1 MTEKK
6 PDSKRRKPGTRRPR
20 RLPSSALGP
29 PGFVLRPPAPT
40 SWSGVPTRMLP
51 AAVPSPAAMA
61 DSLLVVLWRS
71 RGVMLLCLLATV
83 ASGAAYIQIAPPI
96 YTSTAKLY
104 LDYAGI
110 RVSNPYEPGSRP
122 QTDKYLSTQAELI
135 KSRPIL
141 ASASDGLKYRRLRT
155 FAAVDVPAAH
165 LQKNMT
171 VEIGKKDEVI
181 SLSLRSPYA
190 DEAAEIINRVV
201 DAYMTYRSEHEQQS
215 STQVLKVYQ
224 DQLRAAETELA
235 EKRQQLDKFKRDH
248 MPLALGSDQG
258 DAMMKPYYDF
268 QSAHTQARIKTM
280 ETKAFRDAVQTLA
293 PNPVALRQYIQL
305 QENIGTYALAAD
317 QEKSL
322 LEAKALDLKA
332 QRESWLKT
340 YTVDLPAVAG
350 LSTQVNRMETRL
362 KELDDQFVQ
371 AAIAAAERLHLRA
384 KDYEQ
389 QLAQSFSEQQKQ
401 ALTLNADAAQCQ
413 ALRVEVDQLVA
424 RSQALQQQ
432 VWQISQ
438 IVGEDTGQL
447 RMAVLEP
454 AAVADLPSEPQKGRI
469 MAMAVILGLLLGG
482 GAAVARDWR
491 DQTLRSTDEIAAALG
506 VPVLG
511 AVPGM
516 SRRQRMSERG
526 RKVLLQPDSREAE
539 AFRTIRT
546 AVLFGAS
553 DSTKTILIT
562 SPVAG
567 EGKSTLVSNLAIAM
581 ACAGQKTLVLD
592 ADFRKPTQHIIF
604 RLNPGERCLSDVFA
618 GTLALTAAVQPTGI
632 ETLHVLTCGYQIAN
646 PAEVLHSRQFAH
658 LLTCL
663 AEVYD
668 RIVIDAPPVT
678 VVTDAQILGALC
690 DATVLVLKADKSV
703 RKVAQHAID
712 SLQSVGAHL
721 LGVVVNEVY
730 KRGSRYGYYYDRYH
744 KYYSARKKG
753 ADGKPRNTIR
763 VVPDP
768 AVLSAGT
775 TPEAV

>member
-1 MTEKK
+1 MVEKK
-6 PDSKRRKPGTRRPR
+6 PDNKRHKPGARRSS
-20 RLPSSALGP
+20 RLPSSSLGP
-29 PGFVLRPPAPT
+29 PGFVLHPPAAN
-40 SWSGVPTRMLP
+40 SWSGVPTRVLP
-51 AAVPSPAAMA
+51 ALMSSPAATA

-71 RGVMLLCLLATV
+71 RGVMLLCLLAVV
-83 ASGAAYIQIAPPI
+83 ASGAAYVQIAPPI
-96 YTSTAKLY
+96 YTSTAKLF

-141 ASASDGLKYRRLRT
+141 LSASDSLKYRRLRT
-155 FAAVDVPAAH
+155 FAAADAPATY

-181 SLSLRSPYA
+181 SLTLRSPYA
-190 DEAAEIINRVV
+190 EEAAEIVNQVV
-201 DAYMTYRSEHEQQS
+201 EAYMAYRSEHEQRS
-215 STQVLKVYQ
+215 SAQVLKNYQ
-224 DQLRAAETELA
+224 DQLRSAETELA
-235 EKRQQLDKFKRDH
+235 DKRQRLDKFKSDH
-248 MPLALGSDQG
+248 MPLALGSEQG
-258 DAMMKPYYDF
+258 DAMMKPYYEF

-280 ETKAFRDAVQTLA
+280 AAKDFYSAVRDLA
-293 PNPVALRQYIQL
+293 PNPVALRQFIQM
-305 QENIGTYALAAD
+305 QGTIGTFTLAD
-317 QEKSL
+317 QQKSL
-322 LEAKALDLKA
+322 LETKAVEKRGQKNSLLK
-332 QRESWLKT
+332 S
-340 YTVDLPAVAG
+340 YTEELPAVAG
-350 LSTQVNRMETRL
+350 LTTELSQIEAQVR
-362 KELDDQFVQ
+362 KIDDQYVQ
-371 AAIAAAERLHLRA
+371 GTVAAAQRDYLRA
-384 KDYEQ
+384 Q
-389 QLAQSFSEQQKQ
+389 QAEEALFQSFTEEQKQ
-401 ALTLNADAAQCQ
+401 AKLLNADVAQCQ
-413 ALRVEVDQLVA
+413 TLRLEVEQLTK
-424 RSQALQQQ
+424 RYETLQQQ

-447 RMAVLEP
+447 RMGVLER

-482 GAAVARDWR
+482 GTAVARDWR
-491 DQTLRSTDEIAAALG
+491 DQTLRSTDEIAAALR

-511 AVPGM
+511 AVPAM

-526 RKVLLQPDSREAE
+526 RRVLLQPDSREAE

-553 DSTKTILIT
+553 DSVKTILIT
-562 SPVAG
+562 SPIAG

-604 RLNPGERCLSDVFA
+604 RLNPRERCLSDVFA
-618 GTLALTAAVQPTGI
+618 GTLALAAAVQPTGI

-646 PAEVLHSRQFAH
+646 PAEVLHSPQFAR

-730 KRGSRYGYYYDRYH
+730 KRGNRYGYYYDRYR
-744 KYYSARKKG
+744 KYYRSRSKG
-753 ADGKPRNTIR
+753 ADGRPKNSIT
-763 VVPDP
+763 VVPDLRVAP
-768 AVLSAGT
+768 AKTAS
-775 TPEAV
+775 EAV

>member
-1 MTEKK
+1 MAEKK

-20 RLPSSALGP
+20 RLPSSTLGP
-29 PGFVLRPPAPT
+29 PGFVLRPPAAT
-40 SWSGVPTRMLP
+40 SWSGVPTRALP
-51 AAVPSPAAMA
+51 AALSAPAATA

-71 RGVMLLCLLATV
+71 RGVMLLCLLVVV
-83 ASGAAYIQIAPPI
+83 AGGAAYIQIAPPI

-110 RVSNPYEPGSRP
+110 RISNPYEAGSRP
-122 QTDKYLSTQAELI
+122 QTDRYLSTQAELI

-141 ASASDGLKYRRLRT
+141 ASATEALKYRRLRT
-155 FAAVDVPAAH
+155 FAAVDVPAVY

-181 SLSLRSPYA
+181 SLALHSPYA
-190 DEAAEIINRVV
+190 DEAADIVNRVV
-201 DAYMTYRSEHEQQS
+201 DAYMAYRSEHEQQS

-258 DAMMKPYYDF
+258 DAMMKPYYDL

-280 ETKAFRDAVQTLA
+280 EAKAFRDAVQVLA
-293 PNPVALRQYIQL
+293 PNPVALRQYVQL
-305 QENIGTYALAAD
+305 QADVGTYALAD
-317 QEKSL
+317 SEKSL
-322 LEAKALDLKA
+322 LEAKVLDLKNR
-332 QRESWLKT
+332 RESLLKT
-340 YTVDLPAVAG
+340 YTKDLPEVAA
-350 LSTQVNRMETRL
+350 LSTQVNRMEARL
-362 KELDDQFVQ
+362 QELDDQFVKGT
-371 AAIAAAERLHLRA
+371 IAAAERLYLRA
-384 KDYEQ
+384 RDYEQ

-401 ALTLNADAAQCQ
+401 AMLLNTDAAQCQ
-413 ALRVEVDQLVA
+413 TLRVEVDQLIA

-432 VWQISQ
+432 VWQTSQ
-438 IVGEDTGQL
+438 LVGEDTGQL
-447 RMAVLEP
+447 RMAVLERASP
-454 AAVADLPSEPQKGRI
+454 ADLPSEPQKGRI

-482 GAAVARDWR
+482 GTAVARDWR
-491 DQTLRSTDEIAAALG
+491 DQTLRSTDEISAVLG

-511 AVPGM
+511 AVPAM

-553 DSTKTILIT
+553 DSVKTILIT

-567 EGKSTLVSNLAIAM
+567 DGKSTLVSNLAIAM

-604 RLNPGERCLSDVFA
+604 RLNPRERCLSDVFA
-618 GTLALTAAVQPTGI
+618 GTLALGAAVQPTGI
-632 ETLHVLTCGYQIAN
+632 EALQVLTGGYQIAN
-646 PAEVLHSRQFAH
+646 PAEVLHSPQFAH
-658 LLTCL
+658 LLACL

-730 KRGSRYGYYYDRYH
+730 KRGNRYGYYYDRYR
-744 KYYSARKKG
+744 KYYSARNKG
-753 ADGKPRNTIR
+753 ADGRPKTSIT

-768 AVLSAGT
+768 AVVPAQT

>member
-1 MTEKK
+1 
-6 PDSKRRKPGTRRPR
+6 
-20 RLPSSALGP
+20 
-29 PGFVLRPPAPT
+29 
-40 SWSGVPTRMLP
+40 MLP
-51 AAVPSPAAMA
+51 AGMSAPAAPVN
-61 DSLLVVLWRS
+61 SLLVVLWRS
-71 RGVMLLCLLATV
+71 RGVMLLCLLATIGG
-83 ASGAAYIQIAPPI
+83 GAAYIQLAPPI

-135 KSRPIL
+135 KSRSIL
-141 ASASDGLKYRRLRT
+141 LSATNSLKYRRLRT
-155 FAAVDVPAAH
+155 FATVDAPVAY
-165 LQKNMT
+165 LQRNLT

-181 SLSLRSPYA
+181 SLVLRSPYP
-190 DEAAEIINRVV
+190 DEAAEIVNQVV
-201 DAYMTYRSEHEQQS
+201 DAYLDYRSEHEQRS
-215 STQVLKVYQ
+215 SAQVLKVYQ
-224 DQLRAAETELA
+224 DQLHNAETELA

-248 MPLALGSDQG
+248 MPLALGSEQG
-258 DAMMKPYYDF
+258 DAMMKPYYEI
-268 QSAHTQARIKTM
+268 QSALTQARLKTM
-280 ETKAFRDAVQTLA
+280 EAKGFLDSVQSLA
-293 PNPVALRQYIQL
+293 PDPVALKQFIQL
-305 QENIGTYALAAD
+305 QGNVGTYVLAD
-317 QEKSL
+317 QQKTL
-322 LEAKALDLKA
+322 LEAKAIELKG
-332 QRESWLKT
+332 RKDSLLKT
-340 YTVDLPAVAG
+340 YTTELPEVAAITAA
-350 LSTQVNRMETRL
+350 LKQVEAQAREI
-362 KELDDQFVQ
+362 DAQFVRGTVD
-371 AAIAAAERLHLRA
+371 AAKRLHLRA
-384 KDYEQ
+384 QQAEQ
-389 QLAQSFSEQQKQ
+389 DLAQSFSEQQKQ
-401 ALTLNADAAQCQ
+401 AMTLNSDVAQCQ
-413 ALRVEVDQLVA
+413 TLRLEVDQLTTRCA
-424 RSQALQQQ
+424 TLQQQ

-447 RMAVLEP
+447 RMAVLER
-454 AAVADLPSEPQKGRI
+454 ATAADLPSEPQKGRI
-469 MAMAVILGLLLGG
+469 MAMAAILGLLLGG
-482 GAAVARDWR
+482 GAAVGRDWR
-491 DQTLRSTDEIAAALG
+491 DQTLRSTDEIAAVLG

-511 AVPGM
+511 AVPAM

-553 DSTKTILIT
+553 DSIKTILIT

-604 RLNPGERCLSDVFA
+604 RLNPQERCLSDVFA
-618 GTLALTAAVQPTGI
+618 GTLALGAAVQPTGI

-663 AEVYD
+663 TEVYD
-668 RIVIDAPPVT
+668 RVVIDAPPVT

-690 DATVLVLKADKSV
+690 DATVLVLKADRSV

-712 SLQSVGAHL
+712 ALQSVGAHL

-730 KRGSRYGYYYDRYH
+730 KHGTRYGYFYDRYH
-744 KYYSARKKG
+744 KYYSSRGKG
-753 ADGKPRNTIR
+753 ANGKRKNSIT

-768 AVLSAGT
+768 TVLSAGT
-775 TPEAV
+775 TSEAV

>member
-1 MTEKK
+1 MVEKK
-6 PDSKRRKPGTRRPR
+6 PDSRRRKPGARRSPR
-20 RLPSSALGP
+20 LSSSALGP
-29 PGFVLRPPAPT
+29 PGFVLRSPAAS
-40 SWSGVPTRMLP
+40 SWSGVPTRVLP
-51 AAVPSPAAMA
+51 AGMSAPAAPA

-71 RGVMLLCLLATV
+71 RGVMLLCLLAVV
-83 ASGAAYIQIAPPI
+83 AGGAAYIQIAPPI
-96 YTSTAKLY
+96 YMSTAKLY

-141 ASASDGLKYRRLRT
+141 LSATDSLKYRRLRT
-155 FAAVDVPAAH
+155 FAAADAPAAY

-181 SLSLRSPYA
+181 SLSLCSPYA
-190 DEAAEIINRVV
+190 DEAADIINQVV
-201 DAYMTYRSEHEQQS
+201 DAYMDYRSKHEQRS
-215 STQVLKVYQ
+215 SAQVLKIYQ
-224 DQLRAAETELA
+224 DQLRSAEAERA
-235 EKRQQLDKFKRDH
+235 EKQQRLDKFKSDH
-248 MPLALGSDQG
+248 MPLALGSEQG
-258 DAMMKPYYDF
+258 DAMMMPYYDF
-268 QSAHTQARIKTM
+268 QSALTQARIKTM
-280 ETKAFRDAVQTLA
+280 AAKDFYSAVRDLA
-293 PNPVALRQYIQL
+293 PNPVALRQFIQL
-305 QENIGTYALAAD
+305 QGNIGTFTLAD
-317 QEKSL
+317 QQKSL
-322 LEAKALDLKA
+322 LEAKAVEKRG
-332 QRESWLKT
+332 QKNSWLKS
-340 YTVDLPAVAG
+340 YTEELPAVAG
-350 LSTQVNRMETRL
+350 LTTELSQIEAQVR
-362 KELDDQFVQ
+362 KIDDQYVKGTVD
-371 AAIAAAERLHLRA
+371 AAERDYLRA
-384 KDYEQ
+384 KQAEEA
-389 QLAQSFSEQQKQ
+389 LARSFDEQQKQ
-401 ALTLNADAAQCQ
+401 AMTLNADVAQCQ
-413 ALRVEVDQLVA
+413 ALRLEVEQLTK
-424 RSQALQQQ
+424 RCDALQQQ
-432 VWQISQ
+432 VWQVSQ
-438 IVGEDTGQL
+438 LVGEDTGQL
-447 RMAVLEP
+447 RMAILER
-454 AAVADLPSEPQKGRI
+454 ATAADLPSEPQKGRI

-491 DQTLRSTDEIAAALG
+491 DQTLRSTDEIAAVLG

-511 AVPGM
+511 AVPAM

-553 DSTKTILIT
+553 DSVKTILIT
-562 SPVAG
+562 SPIAG

-604 RLNPGERCLSDVFA
+604 RLNPRERCLSDVFA
-618 GTLALTAAVQPTGI
+618 GTLALGAAVQPTGI

-646 PAEVLHSRQFAH
+646 PAEVLHSSQFAH

-690 DATVLVLKADKSV
+690 DATVLVLRADKSV

-730 KRGSRYGYYYDRYH
+730 KHGTRYGYYYDRYR
-744 KYYSARKKG
+744 KYYGSRSKG
-753 ADGKPRNTIR
+753 ADGRPKNSIT
-763 VVPDP
+763 VVPSP
-768 AVLSAGT
+768 AVPSAQK
-775 TPEAV
+775 TPEAI

>member
-6 PDSKRRKPGTRRPR
+6 PDNKRRKPRTRRSR
-20 RLPSSALGP
+20 HLPSSALGP
-29 PGFVLRPPAPT
+29 PNFVPRPPAPT
-40 SWSGVPTRMLP
+40 SWSGVPTRVLP
-51 AAVPSPAAMA
+51 AVGPSSGAAT
-61 DSLLVVLWRS
+61 DSLLAVLWRS
-71 RGVMLLCLLATV
+71 RGIMLLCLLV
-83 ASGAAYIQIAPPI
+83 AVACGAAYVQLVPPI

-110 RVSNPYEPGSRP
+110 RISNPYDPGSRP
-122 QTDKYLSTQAELI
+122 QTDRYLSTQAELI

-141 ASASDGLKYRRLRT
+141 VSASDSLKYRRLHT
-155 FAAVDVPAAH
+155 FAAADVPAAY

-171 VEIGKKDEVI
+171 VEIGKRDEVI
-181 SLSLRSPYA
+181 SLALRSPYA

-201 DAYMTYRSEHEQQS
+201 DTYMEYRSEHEQRS
-215 STQVLKVYQ
+215 SAQVLKVYQ
-224 DQLRAAETELA
+224 DQLLHAETELS

-258 DAMMKPYYDF
+258 DAMMKPYYEF
-268 QSAHTQARIKTM
+268 QSAHTQAQIKTM
-280 ETKAFRDAVQTLA
+280 EAKGFCDAVKTLA
-293 PNPVALRQYIQL
+293 PDPVALRTYIEL
-305 QENIGTYALAAD
+305 QGNVSTSALAD
-317 QEKSL
+317 PEKSL
-322 LEAKALDLKA
+322 LAAKVLELKT
-332 QRESWLKT
+332 QREALLKT
-340 YTVDLPAVAG
+340 YTPDLPAVVG
-350 LSTQVNRMETRL
+350 LSTDVKRLEAQVRD
-362 KELDDQFVQ
+362 LDDRFVK
-371 AAIAAAERLHLRA
+371 ATIAAAERLYLRA

-389 QLAQSFSEQQKQ
+389 QLARSFSEQQKQ
-401 ALTLNADAAQCQ
+401 ALALNADAAQSQ
-413 ALRVEVDQLVA
+413 ALRLEVEQLIT
-424 RSQALQQQ
+424 RSQTLQQQ

-454 AAVADLPSEPQKGRI
+454 ASVADTPSEPQTGRI

-482 GAAVARDWR
+482 GAAVGRDWR
-491 DQTLRSTDEIAAALG
+491 DQTLRSTDEISAVLG

-511 AVPGM
+511 AVPAM

-526 RKVLLQPDSREAE
+526 RRILLQPDSQEAE

-553 DSTKTILIT
+553 DSAKTILIT
-562 SPVAG
+562 SPVSG
-567 EGKSTLVSNLAIAM
+567 DGKSTLVSNLAIAM

-604 RLNPGERCLSDVFA
+604 RLNPRERCLSDVFA
-618 GTLALTAAVQPTGI
+618 GTLALGAAVQPTGI

-646 PAEVLHSRQFAH
+646 PAEVLHSQQFAH

-690 DATVLVLKADKSV
+690 DVTVLVLKADKSV

-712 SLQSVGAHL
+712 ALQSVGAHL

-730 KRGSRYGYYYDRYH
+730 KRGNRYGYYYDRYR
-744 KYYSARKKG
+744 KYYGTRNRG
-753 ADGKPRNTIR
+753 ANGKPRNSIT
-763 VVPDP
+763 VVPNP
-768 AVLSAGT
+768 AVMSAGT
-775 TPEAV
+775 TSEAV